1 MRVFDYIVVL
11 LLDTITIY
19 AASGTL
25 LWLILAVI
33 LYYYP
38 NCETF
43 LKRFSKS
50 LTTAGCSFDVSQ
62 EGDEAV
68 VDISKVTP
76 SADSVRPLNPP
87 IPVKVRESARQLP
100 VAVRI
105 KRRWRRVVSID
116 DVCNVAEEWWRERPV
131 IRMYYR
137 VNMED
142 GRRITMFRDMV
153 DGAWYQQNV

>member
-1 MRVFDYIVVL
+1 
-11 LLDTITIY
+11 
-19 AASGTL
+19 
-25 LWLILAVI
+25 LW
-33 LYYYP
+33 Y
-38 NCETF
+38 
-43 LKRFSKS
+43 
-50 LTTAGCSFDVSQ
+50 LTFDVSQ

-87 IPVKVRESARQLP
+87 IPVEVRESARQLP

-142 GRRITMFRDMV
+142 ESSLGIQGF
-153 DGAWYQQNV
+153 